1 MSERKFFTKAVTDL
15 RCFEQVAPGRYAQV
29 IGDHAVIIEMT
40 GGHKPFR
47 LGPLTIALGRGLD
60 PTTIYYTITMDGVRI
75 GTRPTLAAAI
85 KFAEEEASE

>member
-1 MSERKFFTKAVTDL
+1 MSGRKFFTGTTTDL
-15 RCFEQVAPGRYAQV
+15 RGFEQVAPGRYAQI

-75 GTRPTLAAAI
+75 GTRPTLEAAI
-85 KFAEEEASE
+85 KFAEQEASE